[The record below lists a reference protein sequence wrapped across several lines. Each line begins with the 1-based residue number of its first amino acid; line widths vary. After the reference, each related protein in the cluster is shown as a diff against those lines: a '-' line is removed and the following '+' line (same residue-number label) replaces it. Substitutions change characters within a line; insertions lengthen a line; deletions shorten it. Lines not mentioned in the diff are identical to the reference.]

1 MPLLKPF
8 HAIQGCHRVS
18 TKRNI
23 VIDESMWTA
32 IHKAIGRETSVTG
45 ERLTASGFIRRAVER
60 DLERANVPIEKDG
73 K

>member
-1 MPLLKPF
+1 M
-8 HAIQGCHRVS
+8 S

-32 IHKAIGRETSVTG
+32 IHKAIGRETAVTG

-60 DLERANVPIEKDG
+60 DLDRAGVPVEREEK
-73 K
+73 

>member
-1 MPLLKPF
+1 M
-8 HAIQGCHRVS
+8 QGHHRMS

-23 VIDESMWTA
+23 VIDENMWTS

-45 ERLTASGFIRRAVER
+45 ERLTASGYIRRAVER
-60 DLERANVPIEKDG
+60 DLEKAGVPLPK

>member
-1 MPLLKPF
+1 M
-8 HAIQGCHRVS
+8 S

-60 DLERANVPIEKDG
+60 DLARAGVPLEDQDG

>member
-1 MPLLKPF
+1 M
-8 HAIQGCHRVS
+8 S

-23 VIDESMWTA
+23 VIDEHMWTA

-45 ERLTASGFIRRAVER
+45 ERLTASGFIRRAIRR
-60 DLERANVPIEKDG
+60 DLERAGVPIEGDG